1 MVAEALVWMLDEVER
16 WERAFFWAG
25 KNKVNG
31 GQCLVAW
38 DAVCKPYEFGGLGV
52 KNLLLHGL
60 ALRVRWIWLRR
71 TDLGRPWQGLPGWKD
86 DMAGEV
92 FASLV
97 KIKVGRGDRV
107 FFLA

>member
-1 MVAEALVWMLDEVER
+1 MLDEVER

-52 KNLLLHGL
+52 KNLRLHGL

-97 KIKVGRGDRV
+97 KLKVGRGDSV
-107 FFLA
+107 FLA